1 MSMDAEGL
9 IRAQTELQLL
19 LARSWENLKKAGSAK
34 ITVGLLE
41 SRLKVVEKNWRRFEV
56 NHETLN
62 TKHWEAIKDTD
73 YIQNKDYG
81 TVEEIFITQRG
92 TITDMIREIK
102 ESAAKTATEAAPQS
116 RRTLPRIQLPTFSG
130 KCDEWPAFRDLFQS
144 LVSADPSV
152 TGVERLHYLKTSV
165 KGEAAQLI
173 ANLPTIEENFKGA
186 WTILTDHYENK
197 RLLVRSCF
205 ASFTAIPKMK
215 SESTD
220 SLTSDLKRLFH
231 GMLSTV
237 GTLESIGRPI
247 ANSADLFV
255 HLVTE
260 TLDPRSR
267 REWETEV
274 SGTSEP
280 PSYETLKSFVER
292 RVRTLEALQPHKA
305 ESTLPASGKSTSA
318 TTKSAR
324 SHLTQKPTKKGGRCA
339 LCEGDHY
346 ILFCSEFQKKS
357 AKEKKGIVE
366 SKQLCFNCFG
376 KHQVAECQSKKSC
389 AACNARHHSSTHDAY
404 IASSPGNNPTSH
416 HAQRRSMRSTTVL
429 LATARVNVADRHG
442 TKQSARALIDSGS
455 EISLISEAL
464 TQRLRL
470 PRSAAPVSII
480 GVGGRRTAT
489 ANGKVSV
496 HLSSRTSNFSMPL
509 NTLVLPRISAYSAR
523 LSAASHEWAHVQ
535 GLSLADPD
543 FGTSDPVDLLLGAD
557 VFHLIIQEGLKK
569 GGPQQPIA
577 QQTALGWI
585 LSGIVHGTQQQ
596 LPALA
601 HQCCVDKHLA
611 SLIGLF
617 WEQEESPRTASPLTE
632 DEQRAETL
640 FVQTHSRTENG
651 RYVVRLPVSTTL
663 PDLSHTRRTALCT
676 QLGMERR
683 FLKDAALH
691 ERYAEFMEE
700 YEALGHMTPA
710 APLSDVKACYLPHH
724 GVFKQTDSTKK
735 IRVVFNGSSKLPSGE
750 SLNEFLLP
758 GPNLLPAL
766 PDVLTRWRRHQFVLV
781 TDIAKM
787 YRQIM
792 SLQEYRLNTVT
803 YGLACAP
810 YLAIR
815 TLQQLAAD
823 EEKRYPLGAAV
834 LRSSCYVDD
843 ILTGADSIEKTREI
857 QEELIF
863 LCAAG
868 GFPLSK
874 WAANSEALLDGIP
887 TARLFDPLGWLAP
900 VVIKAKILIQQL
912 WLQRLD
918 WDDQLACKDEREWLT
933 FQGELQ
939 TLGDIRVP
947 RWLNTSHTGEVEL
960 HGFADASERAYAAA
974 VYAVVQPGRAGGG
987 QFLLTARTKVAP
999 ISQVSLPRLELC
1011 AAALLVKLAA
1021 HTHKTAGLAISST
1034 HLWSDSTVALAW
1046 IHGHSSKWK
1055 TFVANRVATIQRTLP
1070 EAIWRHVPS
1079 KDNPADCASR
1089 GLAPTALLAH
1099 TLWWRGPAWLTDRTS
1114 WPTRTEFTACEEDL
1128 PDRRT
1133 LVHLATEEA
1142 EDNHIMLQR
1151 ISSLHRLLRVTAWC
1165 RRWLCKIRQT
1175 TFVSA
1180 SGVLTPEELEEARLT
1195 WIRATQEAH
1204 FKRERKAMEREK
1216 PLPRRSPLNKL
1227 APFIDDKGLLRVG
1240 GRLKHSL
1247 LSPDERH
1254 PVILPAA
1261 ARFTAMLID
1270 ACHRETMHGG
1280 IQLTLGTIR
1289 RRYWIPGGRA
1299 AVRRH
1304 IHRCVRCVRWRAATP
1319 KTLMGDLPGP
1329 RVTASRPF
1337 THTGV
1342 DYAGPVQLRTSKGRG
1357 HRSCKAF
1364 LAIFVCFSTKAV
1376 HLEVVSDY
1384 SADAFLAAFRRFVS
1398 RRGLCRAVYSD
1409 QGTTFVGADTQLKA
1423 LFRDAAKG
1431 NAYIANTLANHGV
1444 QWCFNPPAAPHFGG
1458 LWEAAVKSVKHH
1470 LRRVIGDST
1479 LTFEEMSTVLAQ
1491 IEACL
1496 NSRPL
1501 QALSDDPE
1509 DVNALTPGHF
1519 LIGAPLNA
1527 VPEPSLVEHAPS
1539 RLSRWQLL
1547 QQMRDHFWH
1556 RWSHEYLHTI
1566 ATRAKWW
1573 RTDIAPGIGDLCI
1586 IKGENS
1592 PPGKWPLA
1600 RITEVHPGSDGE
1612 VRVVTART
1620 TNTSLKRP
1628 VTKIVLLPSSVTA
1641 QEG

>member
-1 MSMDAEGL
+1 MGLTYRKSETVSTYVDADWAGDEGDRRSYTGYVFML
-9 IRAQTELQLL
+9 GGAAINWESKKQPTVALSTTEAEYMA
-19 LARSWENLKKAGSAK
+19 LAE
-34 ITVGLLE
+34 
-41 SRLKVVEKNWRRFEV
+41 
-56 NHETLN
+56 
-62 TKHWEAIKDTD
+62 
-73 YIQNKDYG
+73 
-81 TVEEIFITQRG
+81 
-92 TITDMIREIK
+92 
-102 ESAAKTATEAAPQS
+102 AAKEVA
-116 RRTLPRIQLPTFSG
+116 
-130 KCDEWPAFRDLFQS
+130 
-144 LVSADPSV
+144 
-152 TGVERLHYLKTSV
+152 RLIC
-165 KGEAAQLI
+165 G
-173 ANLPTIEENFKGA
+173 
-186 WTILTDHYENK
+186 
-197 RLLVRSCF
+197 
-205 ASFTAIPKMK
+205 
-215 SESTD
+215 
-220 SLTSDLKRLFH
+220 SLT
-231 GMLSTV
+231 
-237 GTLESIGRPI
+237 LE
-247 ANSADLFV
+247 
-255 HLVTE
+255 
-260 TLDPRSR
+260 
-267 REWETEV
+267 
-274 SGTSEP
+274 
-280 PSYETLKSFVER
+280 YE
-292 RVRTLEALQPHKA
+292 
-305 ESTLPASGKSTSA
+305 
-318 TTKSAR
+318 
-324 SHLTQKPTKKGGRCA
+324 
-339 LCEGDHY
+339 
-346 ILFCSEFQKKS
+346 
-357 AKEKKGIVE
+357 
-366 SKQLCFNCFG
+366 G
-376 KHQVAECQSKKSC
+376 KH
-389 AACNARHHSSTHDAY
+389 SS
-404 IASSPGNNPTSH
+404 
-416 HAQRRSMRSTTVL
+416 
-429 LATARVNVADRHG
+429 
-442 TKQSARALIDSGS
+442 
-455 EISLISEAL
+455 
-464 TQRLRL
+464 
-470 PRSAAPVSII
+470 
-480 GVGGRRTAT
+480 
-489 ANGKVSV
+489 
-496 HLSSRTSNFSMPL
+496 
-509 NTLVLPRISAYSAR
+509 
-523 LSAASHEWAHVQ
+523 
-535 GLSLADPD
+535 
-543 FGTSDPVDLLLGAD
+543 
-557 VFHLIIQEGLKK
+557 
-569 GGPQQPIA
+569 
-577 QQTALGWI
+577 
-585 LSGIVHGTQQQ
+585 
-596 LPALA
+596 LA

-617 WEQEESPRTASPLTE
+617 WEQEESPRTAIPLTE

-640 FVQTHSRTENG
+640 FVQTHSRTEDG

-663 PDLSHTRRTALCT
+663 PDLSHTRRTALRT

-683 FLKDAALH
+683 FLKNAALY

-766 PDVLTRWRRHQFVLV
+766 PDVLTRWRRHQVVLV

-792 SLQEYRLNTVT
+792 VHPDDRNLQRILWRKTHNQALQEYQLNTIT

-823 EEKRYPLGAAV
+823 EERRYPLGAAV

-843 ILTGADSIEKTREI
+843 ILTGADSIEEAREI

-887 TARLFDPLGWLAP
+887 VSHKHRQCPPAWGQDLEHSTLGLQWHPREDAFSFRMSPATTQQITKRTVLSQTARLFDPLGWLAP

-947 RWLNTSHTGEVEL
+947 RWLNTSHTDEVEL

-1089 GLAPTALLAH
+1089 GQAPTALLAH

-1142 EDNHIMLQR
+1142 EDDHIMLQR

-1180 SGVLTPEELEEARLT
+1180 SGVLTLEELEEARLT
-1195 WIRATQEAH
+1195 WIRTTQEAH

-1216 PLPRRSPLNKL
+1216 PLLRCSPLTKL

-1261 ARFTAMLID
+1261 ARFTTMLID

-1319 KTLMGDLPGP
+1319 KTLMGDLSGP

-1337 THTGV
+1337 THTGG

-1398 RRGLCRAVYSD
+1398 RRGLCRVVYSD

-1423 LFRDAAKG
+1423 LFRDAAKS
-1431 NAYIANTLANHGV
+1431 NDYIANTLANHGV

-1509 DVNALTPGHF
+1509 DVNALTPGYF

-1573 RTDIAPGIGDLCI
+1573 RSDIAPGIGDLCI

-1600 RITEVHPGSDGE
+1600 RITEIHPGGDGE

-1620 TNTSLKRP
+1620 TTTSLKRP